1 MALSGRTD
9 RGVHAKNQILAFST
23 DKPDLAIRAL
33 NGQLPP
39 DIWVNAWTEVPD
51 SFYPRYDVRDRTYRY
66 YYSTKPSD
74 IPRMSQAARLF
85 LGKHDFRC
93 FARIEPGKSP
103 IKTIDRI
110 EITVDDDGCR
120 LEITAQSFLWHM
132 VRCIAASL
140 LQVSEGT
147 MSYADID
154 RYLSANCTQTRSNR
168 PPLMVYIL
176 WDVRADLDWHKISG
190 AFCKDP
196 KNCSRF
202 RAPSTFLWTIYS
214 LLLPAR

>member
-154 RYLSANCTQTRSNR
+154 RYLSANCTNKVKPA
-168 PPLMVYIL
+168 PPHGLIL
-176 WDVRADLDWHKISG
+176 WDVRADLDWHKIV
-190 AFCKDP
+190 
-196 KNCSRF
+196 
-202 RAPSTFLWTIYS
+202 APSAKIRKIVQDSEHLHLLGTIYS